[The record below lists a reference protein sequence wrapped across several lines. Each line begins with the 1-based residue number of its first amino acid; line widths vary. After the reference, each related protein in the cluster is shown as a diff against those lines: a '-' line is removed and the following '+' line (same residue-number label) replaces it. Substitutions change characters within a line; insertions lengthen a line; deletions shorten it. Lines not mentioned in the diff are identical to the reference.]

1 MKDGF
6 ELHEAILDD
15 LVLGQYAV
23 VLDDSGIDEA
33 KKGVAEGMAKALY
46 EYLMSADDAW
56 IIHKGVTVPI
66 GRDDGIDIFV
76 CTTVGA
82 KVYIKPPQVVRPT
95 AKADSTTKNIQVGV
109 LKLKEDNNG

>member
-6 ELHEAILDD
+6 ELQEAILDD

-56 IIHKGVTVPI
+56 IIHKNMGP
-66 GRDDGIDIFV
+66 FV
-76 CTTVGA
+76 VSEGCVFPKHTTVGA
-82 KVYIKPPQVVRPT
+82 KVYLKPPQVARHIV
-95 AKADSTTKNIQVGV
+95 KSDSTPKNIQVGV
-109 LKLKEDNNG
+109 LKLGEDANG